1 MDASLSLASE
11 SSDDRAAARAA
22 RRLALR
28 ARRLSARCSSL
39 SGGLVERR
47 EEGRVTVSSAREEAV
62 KVSDGAE
69 LEGYEL
75 DGGMELSPPKLRLER
90 LLLLGMVLYGV
101 LDMSVEVSDP
111 RLDAAD
117 EGARWR

>member
-1 MDASLSLASE
+1 
-11 SSDDRAAARAA
+11 
-22 RRLALR
+22 LR